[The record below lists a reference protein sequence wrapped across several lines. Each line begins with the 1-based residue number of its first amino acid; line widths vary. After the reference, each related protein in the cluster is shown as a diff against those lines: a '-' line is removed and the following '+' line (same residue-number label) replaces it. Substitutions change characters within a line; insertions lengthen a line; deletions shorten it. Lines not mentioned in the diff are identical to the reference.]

1 MKRFLTFIFTLSLIM
16 NVFSENA
23 NFSKWSFTA
32 EYGLNLV
39 FGDYIPEVSKP
50 IPPTYGL
57 ALESALTPT
66 WGLSFDFY
74 YFPYKGENSTKTALF
89 VANLMNSDFN
99 ATINFTKM
107 IFPNTQSKFSVNGCI
122 GLGVADYKSK
132 FTQPT
137 PIGGLKYAIIDS
149 VTPSKY
155 AASIPN
161 PNYVTP
167 PTLNADKEKRTARLQ
182 RAAKWADA
190 LAIFG
195 AGIGGRTINP
205 DTLAAPSIQKARDE
219 EFQNYKNISEA
230 NKQTANNWENNYHKQ
245 MMDWVDDQLKSNQ
258 LKESERQKYQELRDQ
273 LANQK
278 TISDDA
284 NSTHVKTTG
293 MNNDTALK
301 IAAME
306 NSLKKAEEEDKFG
319 SPNITYQAANGQT
332 INRVIPKPEQR
343 DIISRAK
350 TNPEFKKYIQTA
362 LHQTYKNVIGEDGEP
377 KTIVVD
383 ELGKEVTDQNLLQ
396 AYLRWETTGAPNK
409 TWPEVQSPGQV
420 IEPDNQNTP
429 VQQQTPQSKN
439 DPLNLGL

>member
-1 MKRFLTFIFTLSLIM
+1 MDTNQEPENNIKKLNPLDVQKITAPPAVATPLTITPTPVNPIQHTDIDKLKSQNQNTIDNMKDEDLPSGQLAIQNRVNRQSVRDAKDTNIVANTANKIGVDLNKPYAYPLTDTD
-16 NVFSENA
+16 
-23 NFSKWSFTA
+23 KTA
-32 EYGLNLV
+32 MA
-39 FGDYIPEVSKP
+39 DKI
-50 IPPTYGL
+50 
-57 ALESALTPT
+57 SALVPQ
-66 WGLSFDFY
+66 
-74 YFPYKGENSTKTALF
+74 ENRESLA
-89 VANLMNSDFN
+89 
-99 ATINFTKM
+99 
-107 IFPNTQSKFSVNGCI
+107 
-122 GLGVADYKSK
+122 
-132 FTQPT
+132 
-137 PIGGLKYAIIDS
+137 
-149 VTPSKY
+149 KY